1 MSDVKAKMHQ
11 IWFRLVYSAPP
22 DPLAGFKGPTSKEM
36 EGRERRERDVAP
48 KLPDQTRPM
57 FRLAIHLENVF
68 LPTWCVTHISAS
80 CRLSSKV
87 SFRMTLS
94 DLAKYSMTWSPDSW
108 ASCFVSLSSII
119 SLSIPFPGQPR
130 LVFSDTF
137 YCCFQKPFFLR
148 MCPIHDP
155 MLVIPRIHTE
165 LARRAFSVAATSTW
179 NSTHWRST
187 VRKHSHFQTPLEN
200 QSVQTHLV
208 LLCCIIKCLYLR
220 T

>member
-119 SLSIPFPGQPR
+119 SLSIPFPGQSR

-137 YCCFQKPFFLR
+137 YCCFQKPFFSKNVSNPWSDASHSSHTHRTGSSRFFCCCYIHLELYPLTLD
-148 MCPIHDP
+148 CAKTFSLSNATWKPIC
-155 MLVIPRIHTE
+155 
-165 LARRAFSVAATSTW
+165 S
-179 NSTHWRST
+179 NSPS
-187 VRKHSHFQTPLEN
+187 PP
-200 QSVQTHLV
+200 V
-208 LLCCIIKCLYLR
+208 LHHQVPLR